1 MNTQATT
8 QTQIRM
14 FASFNR
20 GIFVPLVGPNAD
32 PRNVYNF
39 LKDKNARISLDHV
52 AGLIDGREQVF
63 KDFEVVSIHGARTIA
78 GESIPAAS
86 PVASDAA
93 LQATQQQPAP
103 VVKRNPVPVGPQ
115 QTTLQSGTSQVARGR
130 GREFPPSGNIKPLKR
145 GTTYAKL
152 MEMLI
157 PGATMK
163 ELLAATSNTTA
174 GGVND
179 VLSWQVKQR
188 GYGLSFDQAT
198 GKYKLVF
205 PAGHTALTYQD

>member
-1 MNTQATT
+1 MNAQATA
-8 QTQIRM
+8 QIKM

-32 PRNVYNF
+32 PKNVHNY

-52 AGLIDGREQVF
+52 KGLMEGSESVF
-63 KDFEVVSIHGARTIA
+63 KDFEVVDIVGAKTIA
-78 GESIPAAS
+78 GESVPSAP
-86 PVASDAA
+86 PV
-93 LQATQQQPAP
+93 QTQIAAP
-103 VVKRNPVPVGPQ
+103 VKRTPVPITGPQ
-115 QTTLQSGTSQVARGR
+115 KTTLPSGTQQVARGR
-130 GREFPPSGNIKPLKR
+130 GREYPPSGQIKPLKR

-152 MEMLI
+152 MEMLVV
-157 PGATMK
+157 GATMK
-163 ELLAATSNTTA
+163 ELLAATTNTTA

-179 VLSWQVKQR
+179 VLSWQIKQR
-188 GYGLSFDQAT
+188 GYGLTFDQAT